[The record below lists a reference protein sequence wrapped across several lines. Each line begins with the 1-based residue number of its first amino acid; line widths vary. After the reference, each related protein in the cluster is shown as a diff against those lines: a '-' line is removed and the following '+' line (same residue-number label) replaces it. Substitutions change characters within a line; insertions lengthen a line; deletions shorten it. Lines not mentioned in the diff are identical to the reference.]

1 MSFHSCVATAGREGV
16 PRALAL
22 ERDFLERYAAAH
34 PGLESG
40 ALWPRVAAHRA
51 TTLLGVAARSWRQG
65 KPERVRL
72 ALTLLGERS
81 PVRQK
86 EYR

>member
-1 MSFHSCVATAGREGV
+1 
-16 PRALAL
+16 
-22 ERDFLERYAAAH
+22 
-34 PGLESG
+34 
-40 ALWPRVAAHRA
+40 VAAHRA
-51 TTLLGVAARSWRQG
+51 TTLLGVAARSWRQA

-72 ALTLLGERS
+72 ALTLLGEPS